1 MSAIRLPTP
10 LRGYADG
17 QKEVVIDADTV
28 GQALSDLAQRYPGL
42 RPHLFDDQG
51 ALRQYVN
58 VFVNDEDLRSL
69 KGDATP
75 LKAEDRLTIVPSIAG
90 GA

>member
-10 LRGYADG
+10 LRGYAGG
-17 QKEVVIDADTV
+17 QKEIEIEADTV
-28 GQALSDLAQRYPGL
+28 GDALTDLAQRYPAL
-42 RPHLFDDQG
+42 RPHLFDDEG

-58 VFVNDEDLRSL
+58 VFVNDQDLRSL

-75 LKAEDRLTIVPSIAG
+75 LKAGDRLTIVPSIAG